1 MINNYDYVIWDFN
14 GTLLDDVQTG
24 IRSVNKL
31 LLDRGLKQIDGVE
44 HYRRI
49 FRFPI
54 IDYYRSLGFDFDK
67 EPYEVL
73 APQWVELYLENV
85 KSACLF
91 PDVVQTLT
99 ELREIGIRQAVIS
112 ATESKMLGTQLREL
126 GISQYFE
133 EAFGLDNIH
142 AGSKLSLAE
151 HWRSQHPTARVLVIG
166 DTDHD
171 VETAKALNADCR
183 LVCRGHQSK
192 EHLSKLSVSVYDTL
206 TEVFADLKK

>member
-1 MINNYDYVIWDFN
+1 M
-14 GTLLDDVQTG
+14 
-24 IRSVNKL
+24 
-31 LLDRGLKQIDGVE
+31 
-44 HYRRI
+44 
-49 FRFPI
+49 
-54 IDYYRSLGFDFDK
+54 
-67 EPYEVL
+67 L